1 MNTPGSFRCDC
12 HTGYEVAPTED
23 ECHGN
28 VYDDDD
34 DDDDDVTTTTC

>member
-34 DDDDDVTTTTC
+34 DDDVTTTTC